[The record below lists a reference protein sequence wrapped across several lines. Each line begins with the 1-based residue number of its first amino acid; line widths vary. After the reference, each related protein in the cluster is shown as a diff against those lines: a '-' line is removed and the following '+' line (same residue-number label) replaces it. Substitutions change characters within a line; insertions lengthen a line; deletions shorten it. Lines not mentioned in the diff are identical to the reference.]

1 MAAPF
6 EGLAKPTVLSDALL
20 SPLRLI
26 IKQPIA
32 SYTSSASAI
41 VRNGS
46 ADNLS
51 ASVATKQID
60 SRNPKKDNNKMNL
73 FLDLLALFFVSC
85 RVTKFKGTRCTAP
98 AITALPYSL
107 PKKQLEQRG
116 NDSTMPPF
124 DTMPPLVYEKK
135 SYILSEVSP
144 PCTVATVADWQR
156 GQCQPVLLTRGI

>member
-46 ADNLS
+46 ADDNLS

-60 SRNPKKDNNKMNL
+60 SRNPKKDNNKMKL
-73 FLDLLALFFVSC
+73 FLDLLALFLFHAV
-85 RVTKFKGTRCTAP
+85 
-98 AITALPYSL
+98 
-107 PKKQLEQRG
+107 
-116 NDSTMPPF
+116 
-124 DTMPPLVYEKK
+124 
-135 SYILSEVSP
+135 
-144 PCTVATVADWQR
+144 
-156 GQCQPVLLTRGI
+156 